1 MATYFVVN
9 SSIDDPELLDEY
21 LAAAGQLPSVVPLK
35 LIAVDT
41 QSRTVEGEPA
51 GPRTVILEFENAD
64 DFQTWYDAPEY
75 QAIIGKRHG
84 ATTGFGVLVQGP

>member
-35 LIAVDT
+35 LIAVDM
-41 QSRTVEGEPA
+41 QSRT
-51 GPRTVILEFENAD
+51 R
-64 DFQTWYDAPEY
+64 
-75 QAIIGKRHG
+75 RR
-84 ATTGFGVLVQGP
+84 